1 MGFGKA
7 FGFSLLAYI
16 GLSFLFIV
24 ITETLSGNLNP
35 LFNDISSNPLIIFL
49 IFFGNTVQLPSTVF
63 ISIYGQITIGAIDY
77 NLIRSIG
84 YIVTPLVAALVAGRV
99 GENKAGSFG
108 GFFLTS
114 VIGSIILGILA
125 YLSTALMVYSGFLI
139 IDPVFLGY
147 FGISVIDPTTT
158 LIILVLAGA
167 VNGIF
172 YGAFSLMFT
181 KTEYY

>member
-1 MGFGKA
+1 VGFGKA

-16 GLSFLFIV
+16 GLNFLFIV
-24 ITETLSGNLNP
+24 IVETLSGNLNI
-35 LFNDISSNPLIIFL
+35 LFSDISNDPWIILL
-49 IFFGNTVQLPSTVF
+49 IFFGTTANMPGTLF
-63 ISIYGQITIGAIDY
+63 LSIYAQITMGTVDY
-77 NLIRSIG
+77 SLIRNIG

-114 VIGSIILGILA
+114 ILGSIALGILA
-125 YLSTALMVYSGFLI
+125 YISAAT
-139 IDPVFLGY
+139 LGY
-147 FGISVIDPTTT
+147 FGIPVIDPTAT
-158 LIILVLAGA
+158 LITLLIAGA
-167 VNGIF
+167 VNGVF